1 MNASQGS
8 IPADRDLPQSTGWRE
23 LWLKEDWWAVWL
35 GLALVVAAYFLF
47 ASGSSLKWIAVT
59 PVKWSH
65 GSELAEHFLVNWT
78 RYLAQFPFCLRSS
91 SDPPPRAGRALPRV
105 FAASP

>member
-47 ASGSSLKWIAVT
+47 ASGSSLEWIAVT

-78 RYLAQFPFCLRSS
+78 RYLAQVALW
-91 SDPPPRAGRALPRV
+91 LPRGV
-105 FAASP
+105 GSPSRHRSLRARVGS